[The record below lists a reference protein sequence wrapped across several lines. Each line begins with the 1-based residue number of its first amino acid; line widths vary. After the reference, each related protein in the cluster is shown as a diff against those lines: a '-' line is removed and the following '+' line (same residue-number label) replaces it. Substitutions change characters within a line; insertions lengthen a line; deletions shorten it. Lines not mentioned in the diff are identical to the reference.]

1 MSNNANAPPT
11 HSGLAMPAL
20 IGAAIGALFYFG
32 LVFGLWP
39 LIVPEKAD
47 PPWLLR
53 VVSSWVNL
61 FTLLAFGMAVSMLI
75 TQWFRLR
82 REERGFGLL
91 PTGDDLD
98 TYLLPEDAQELKKK
112 LNQLD
117 QSQRSFVVIRLFTA
131 ALQRARATWSAQ
143 DTGEAVKTQA
153 ELLHGEQ
160 DTGYAMVRYLA
171 WAIPSIG
178 FIGTV
183 LGIGN
188 AMGYVKSLDKAVHYL
203 HIAFDTTLVALVL
216 SIVVMYLLHRVQAHG
231 DSLIVRATDWCM
243 QRFVYRMHGPKEK
256 TT

>member
-1 MSNNANAPPT
+1 
-11 HSGLAMPAL
+11 MPAL
-20 IGAAIGALFYFG
+20 IGAAAGALLYFG
-32 LVFGLWP
+32 LVLGVSP
-39 LIVPEKAD
+39 LIVTENSD

-61 FTLLAFGMAVSMLI
+61 FTFLAFGMAVSMLI

-91 PTGDDLD
+91 PSGDDLD
-98 TYLLPEDAQELKKK
+98 TYLVEKDAQELWKK
-112 LNQLD
+112 LNQLS

-188 AMGYVKSLDKAVHYL
+188 AMGYVNKSLDMAVHYL

-231 DSLIVRATDWCM
+231 DSLIVRATDWGM
-243 QRFVYRMHGPKEK
+243 QRFVFRIHVPRGK